1 MSTSGSFEAQQE
13 VKEQE
18 QTTTAIV
25 KTDVVETTVTEQ
37 VQTVE
42 ENPTVET
49 VVETKENETTIAAPE
64 FYKSEEPVV
73 ETEQVEKQTTS
84 WKDLI
89 KSVDRKELLKEA
101 GLDDFTIELNEHIS
115 KGGKAED
122 YLQAKAFNWDSVSD
136 VDVIKNDYKKQFPN
150 FSDEEIERLVNKKY
164 GLTGDSDD
172 DADALL
178 LLKADAHIKREAQK
192 VEQSKFK
199 LPESKSNVEVQQTQ
213 LSEQELAQQRKLQV
227 KQTIQQLKEN
237 DPSTKALMETKRV
250 SVSLG
255 DESYN
260 FNVDPNFVMEA
271 IVNPEV
277 WNRVIATNPQEA
289 DVSKLQYDLPK
300 LQKAIVMLTNPNYEK
315 DIYNKGKSDGKREL
329 IAEGQNAQKGVQQV
343 SASNTDESLKTV
355 WKSAKNS
362 TIGNLQ
368 RN

>member
-1 MSTSGSFEAQQE
+1 MSTIGSFEA
-13 VKEQE
+13 K
-18 QTTTAIV
+18 
-25 KTDVVETTVTEQ
+25 
-37 VQTVE
+37 
-42 ENPTVET
+42 ET
-49 VVETKENETTIAAPE
+49 VVETPETVVETVVTEVVNEVVEIKEEVVEAKENETTIATPD
-64 FYKSEEPVV
+64 FYKSEEPIV
-73 ETEQVEKQTTS
+73 ENEKIEKQTTS

-89 KSVDRKELLKEA
+89 KSVDRKELLREA
-101 GLDDFTIELNEHIS
+101 GLDDFTIELNEHIT

-178 LLKADAHIKREAQK
+178 LLKADAHIKRESQK

-199 LPESKSNVEVQQTQ
+199 LPESKSNVEVQQPQ
-213 LSEQELAQQRKLQV
+213 LTEQEIAQQRKQTV
-227 KQTIQQLKEN
+227 KQTIQHLSEN
-237 DPSTKALMETKRV
+237 DPSTKTLMETKRV

-255 DESYN
+255 DENYN

-289 DVSKLQYDLPK
+289 DVTKLQYDIPK

-315 DIYNKGKSDGKREL
+315 DIYNKGKSDGRKEL
-329 IAEGQNAQKGVQQV
+329 VAEGQNATKGVQQV
-343 SASNTDESLKTV
+343 PSSSNESLGKAFAH
-355 WKSAKNS
+355 AKKS
-362 TIGNLQ
+362 TIGSVQN
-368 RN
+368 N